1 VFVMRRLSL
10 VAVGCLTWVALVAC
24 GGSTGGAGDMG
35 AADAAARVKGG
46 FESLAA
52 APQAMATQTA
62 ATGAARDEAAKAL
75 GVPPDQVSVEA
86 VEPVQWRDA
95 SLGCAEPGKVF
106 TPAITPGLRIV
117 VSAAGQRREVHVD
130 GAGRTVICQNPT
142 Q

>member
-1 VFVMRRLSL
+1 MRRLRV
-10 VAVGCLTWVALVAC
+10 VAVGCLTWAAVAAC
-24 GGSTGGAGDMG
+24 GGSAGGSGDAG

-52 APQAMATQTA
+52 PVQAMSTQTA

-75 GVPPDQVSVEA
+75 GVPPNQVSIETVET
-86 VEPVQWRDA
+86 VQWRDA
-95 SLGCAEPGKVF
+95 SLGCAQPGQVF
-106 TPAITPGLRIV
+106 AQVITPGLRIV

-130 GAGRTVICQNPT
+130 GDGRMVVCQTPT